1 MWNGSLHGMG
11 YSRELKQIQKA
22 IVRAGDGAVAVLKT
36 PPSRYPSEGKPAGTS
51 SVLEANFVAVN
62 YTREDISDDSLA
74 NGLLKIL
81 ITPLSSSGDSLVDFV
96 EIIETKGT
104 QVTLPDGKEFGIR
117 HSQISR
123 PDGVTPILARIFL
136 GA

>member
-1 MWNGSLHGMG
+1 MA

-22 IVRAGDGAVAVLKT
+22 IIRVGDGAVAVLKT
-36 PPSRYPSEGKPAGTS
+36 PPSRYPSEGNPAGTIS
-51 SVLEANFVAVN
+51 SLEANFVAVN

-81 ITPLSSSGDSLVDFV
+81 ITPLSSDGEDLVDFV
-96 EIIETKGT
+96 EIIENKGT

-117 HSQISR
+117 HSQITR
-123 PDGVTPILARIFL
+123 PDGVTPLLARIFL